1 MNEETLTDRIIALL
15 EREELPYRLMRH
27 EPVRTSEEAARV
39 RGTPLEQGAKAL
51 VFRAGGRHVLL
62 VLPADRRVDSRV
74 VKRALGVKDL
84 RMVSPEELLELTG
97 LEPGSVP
104 PFGNLMGLPT
114 YVDERL
120 LSLPRI
126 SFNVGSRSESV
137 VMSPDDYRRLVQ
149 PEVGRFAAE

>member
-1 MNEETLTDRIIALL
+1 MTGDTLTDRIIALL
-15 EREELPYRLMRH
+15 EQEGVPHQLMRH

-51 VFRAGGRHVLL
+51 VFRAGDRHLLL
-62 VLPADRRVDSRV
+62 VLPADRRVDSRA

-84 RMVSPEELLELTG
+84 RLVSPEQLLELTG

-120 LSLPRI
+120 LALPRI
-126 SFNVGSRSESV
+126 SFNIGSRSVSV
-137 VMSPDDYRRLVQ
+137 VMSPDDYHRLVQ
-149 PEVGRFAAE
+149 PEVGQFAAE